1 VNWLI
6 VTGDFQRTGG
16 QDRAN
21 CELASFLGTRPGNTV
36 HLVGHDFSPD
46 LEGNRAVVLHRV
58 PRLARSNLLGERA
71 LAYEAS
77 RVLGEMGARRPIVIS
92 NGGNFLSGDVTWVHC
107 VHAFWPTAPFH
118 PPLRA
123 RLTAEVAK
131 RYARKRELVAFLRAR
146 AIIANSDKT
155 RAHLLSLGIDASKV
169 ARVYFGTTVSELPAR
184 PKKKKLTFVG
194 ALGWDRNKGLDRL
207 LGALRLL
214 VHRPGFD
221 HSLGIIGAGED
232 RPWRRMVDQLGLGR
246 WVQFLGRVEDVR
258 PSLQESELLVSPARY
273 EAYGLAVQDALIQG
287 VPALVT
293 RTAGIAERY
302 PRALAHLLVDNTDSP
317 EVWANAI
324 NSTLSNLERTVGVVR
339 QFASELSRR
348 TWSTMSEEI
357 EFEIKARLKVDS
369 RTAQK

>member
-21 CELASFLGTRPGNTV
+21 FELASFLGTRPGNTV
-36 HLVGHDFSPD
+36 HLVGHEFSPD

-58 PRLARSNLLGERA
+58 PRIARSNLLGERA

-77 RVLGEMGARRPIVIS
+77 RVVGEMGARPIVIS

-118 PPLRA
+118 PPLRT
-123 RLTAEVAK
+123 RLAAEIAK
-131 RYARKRELVAFLRAR
+131 RNARKRELVAFRRAR
-146 AIIANSDKT
+146 AIIANSEKT

-184 PKKKKLTFVG
+184 PKKKKLIFVG

-214 VHRPGFD
+214 GRRPGFD
-221 HSLGIIGAGED
+221 HSLRIIGAGED
-232 RPWRRMVDQLGLGR
+232 RPWRQMVDQLGLGER
-246 WVQFLGRVEDVR
+246 VQFLGRVEDVR
-258 PSLQESELLVSPARY
+258 PSLQESELLVSPSRY

-324 NSTLSNLERTVGVVR
+324 SSTLSNLERTVSVVR
-339 QFASELSRR
+339 RFASELCRR

-357 EFEIKARLKVDS
+357 EFEIKARMKVDS
-369 RTAQK
+369 LTAGE